1 MTKIFTLTQSAGA
14 ALSVVSSSR
23 FNSPNNTAKTPLRAV
38 ANSAIE
44 ATARYLAA
52 SQSEATK
59 RAYAQDIRMFR
70 AAGGCIP
77 CDPAVVMKYLVQHA
91 EKLSVATLERRLTA
105 IHQLHVANGFESP
118 AKDKQLKKLMQGIRR
133 VQGTKQRR
141 VQALVKDDLIAALV
155 MAERQIHAAKI
166 ARDRALL
173 LVGFAGAF
181 RRSELVAIRVE
192 HITRLSNGIEIELP
206 RSKTDQF
213 GESRQVFIPA
223 ASVERR
229 CPVLAIEKWLVVAK
243 PTEGFVFRSV
253 SRHGHVGVSGLTP
266 HSVALIV
273 KSSVSNAGGNS
284 ELVSGHSLRAGYV
297 TAAAEAGLQPYQIVE
312 TTGHKSLT
320 TLAKYIRP
328 LSRRK
333 IPSLL

>member
-1 MTKIFTLTQSAGA
+1 MTKKSALKQSARA
-14 ALSVVSSSR
+14 ALAVVSSSK
-23 FNSPNNTAKTPLRAV
+23 FNAAKTPEKTSLKAV
-38 ANSAIE
+38 ANSTIE

-52 SQSEATK
+52 SQSQATK

-70 AAGGCIP
+70 AAGGCMP
-77 CDPAVVMKYLVQHA
+77 CDPATVMKYLAQHA
-91 EKLSVATLERRLTA
+91 EKLSVATLERRLIA
-105 IHQLHVANGFESP
+105 IHQLHVENGFESP
-118 AKDKQLKKLMQGIRR
+118 AKDVQVKKLMQGIRR

-141 VQALVKDDLIAALV
+141 VQALAKDDLLAALV
-155 MAERQIHAAKI
+155 MAERQIHAVKV

-192 HITRLSNGIEIELP
+192 HITRLSSGIEIELP
-206 RSKTDQF
+206 RSKTDQL

-223 ASVERR
+223 ANIERR
-229 CPVLAIEKWLVVAK
+229 CPVLAIEKWLAVAK
-243 PTEGFVFRSV
+243 ITEGFVFRSV
-253 SRHGHVGVSGLTP
+253 SRHGNVGANGLTP
-266 HSVALIV
+266 HAVALIV
-273 KSSVSNAGGNS
+273 KSSVSNSGGNAK
-284 ELVSGHSLRAGYV
+284 LVSGHSLRAGYV
-297 TAAAEAGLQPYQIVE
+297 TAAAEAGLQPYQIVG

-328 LSRRK
+328 VARRK